1 MTPFE
6 VDTFIYIFTC
16 VYFKKTLDKPNQ
28 NQNHVEAKS
37 FKSWQQLNKKERVD
51 VYLEQQME
59 KGSSVQW

>member
-1 MTPFE
+1 MHFE
-6 VDTFIYIFTC
+6 
-16 VYFKKTLDKPNQ
+16 KTLDKLNQ

-59 KGSSVQW
+59 KGSLVQW